1 MQLQIKTCMH
11 TLSCSDTRGYT
22 GEIVN
27 EIQKRALNVHTEKV
41 RAMQSLPKESPHS
54 NEVYMSKK
62 NPFLRLCAVEIE
74 EYLHIST

>member
-11 TLSCSDTRGYT
+11 TLRCSDTRGDT

-41 RAMQSLPKESPHS
+41 RAMQSPPKESPH
-54 NEVYMSKK
+54 NDEVYMSKK
-62 NPFLRLCAVEIE
+62 NLRLCAVEIE